1 MVQKGENLKME
12 QIPENLKHY
21 LENIVKDTLKS
32 TFNVETEV
40 VFEETSKPEYG
51 DYSSNFLFRL
61 KKGLSE
67 PIQTVGDIITLEVM
81 KKLQH
86 IADEVSTQTGFLN
99 IKLSNKTLHNV
110 LRRINNNPEEYGKV
124 DTGHGEYIN
133 LEFVSANPTGPL
145 NVVSARA
152 ASVGDSLKR
161 IMNFAGYRVESE
173 FYSNNAGRQVENLVA
188 SVKWWINK
196 IKGIEEPFP
205 LEGYRGEY
213 LKDIA
218 EKIIEKKIPE
228 DKLAEFV
235 TDTILNDQLETLREF
250 DVEYDHVT
258 KETFIRESKYPG
270 LVLRILKEEKF
281 LFFEDGATFFRATD
295 FGDTEPR
302 VIIRRDGTGTYF
314 FYDLAYH
321 LYKLQRGYDRLINI
335 LGPDHHG
342 YIKRME
348 AGLTALGYPK
358 KIKIMIVQQVS
369 LLKNGEKIKM
379 SKRRGE
385 FYTLKELLREVGKDA
400 ARFFFLMRTKDAHLD
415 FDIDLARKIGKENPV
430 YYVQYM
436 HARSHSLLKHGEE
449 NSLYPKDSNLRLLQ
463 LPEERL
469 IMRKLMF
476 FPDTVERAA
485 LRMEP
490 HEIVRY
496 LLQLADIFHN
506 YYQKNRI
513 VNKEKPELSG
523 ARLYLVLAVKN
534 VVKRALSL
542 IGVDA
547 PVKM

>member
-1 MVQKGENLKME
+1 ME
-12 QIPENLKHY
+12 QMPDNIKHY
-21 LENIVKDTLKS
+21 LENIVRDTLKT

-40 VFEETSKPEYG
+40 MFEETPKPDFG

-61 KKGLSE
+61 KNELSE

-86 IADEVSTQTGFLN
+86 IASEVSTQTGFMN

-110 LRRINNNPEEYGKV
+110 LRKINNEPEEYGKV
-124 DTGHGEYIN
+124 NIGNNEYIN

-161 IMNFAGYRVESE
+161 IMNNAGYKVESE
-173 FYSNNAGRQVENLVA
+173 FYSNNAGKQVHNLTE
-188 SVKWWINK
+188 SVKWWLK
-196 IKGIEEPFP
+196 KLRGIEEPFP
-205 LEGYRGEY
+205 QEGYRGDY

-218 EKIIEKKIPE
+218 EEVINKGIKE
-228 DKLAEFV
+228 DELPAFITESILKEQLDTLKEFNV
-235 TDTILNDQLETLREF
+235 Q
-250 DVEYDHVT
+250 YDNVT
-258 KETFIRESKYPG
+258 KETFIRKSKYPG

-281 LFFEDGATFFRATD
+281 LFFEDGATFFRTTD
-295 FGDTEPR
+295 FGDTESR

-348 AGLTALGYPK
+348 AGLAALGYPK
-358 KIKIMIVQQVS
+358 RLRIMIVQQVS
-369 LLKNGEKIKM
+369 LLRNGEKIKM
-379 SKRRGE
+379 SKRAGQ
-385 FYTLKELLREVGKDA
+385 FYTLKQLLQEVGKDA
-400 ARFFFLMRTKDAHLD
+400 ARFFFLMRTVDAHLD
-415 FDIDLARKIGKENPV
+415 FDIDLAKRIGKENPV

-449 NSLYPKDSNLRLLQ
+449 NKLYPKDNNLRLLT

-469 IMRKLMF
+469 LMRKLMF
-476 FPDTVERAA
+476 FPDTIERAA
-485 LRMEP
+485 MRMEP

-496 LLQLADIFHN
+496 VLQLADIYHN

-513 VNKEKPELSG
+513 VNKDKPELSG
-523 ARLYLVLAVKN
+523 ARLYLILAVKN
-534 VVKRALSL
+534 VVKRALDL
-542 IGVDA
+542 IGVEA
-547 PVKM
+547 PEQM

>member
-1 MVQKGENLKME
+1 MKE
-12 QIPENLKHY
+12 IPENLKHY

-40 VFEETSKPEYG
+40 VFEETSKPEFG

-61 KKGLSE
+61 KKELSE

-205 LEGYRGEY
+205 PEGYRGKY

-218 EKIIEKKIPE
+218 EKVIEENIPE
-228 DKLAEFV
+228 EKLAEFV

-321 LYKLQRGYDRLINI
+321 LYKLQRGYDLLINI

-348 AGLTALGYPK
+348 AGLQALGYPG

-385 FYTLKELLREVGKDA
+385 FYTLKELLKEVGKDA

-449 NSLYPKDSNLRLLQ
+449 NSLHPKDSNLRLLQ

-485 LRMEP
+485 LRLEP

-513 VNKEKPELSG
+513 VNTDKPELSG

>member
-32 TFNVETEV
+32 TFNVETNV
-40 VFEETSKPEYG
+40 IFEETSRPEFG

-61 KKGLSE
+61 KKELSE

-99 IKLSNKTLHNV
+99 IKLSNRTLHNI
-110 LRRINNNPEEYGKV
+110 LRKINDNPEEYGKV
-124 DTGHGEYIN
+124 DSGHGEYIN

-161 IMNFAGYRVESE
+161 IMNHAGYKVESE
-173 FYSNNAGRQVENLVA
+173 FYSNDAGKQIENLIA
-188 SVKWWINK
+188 SVKWWIKK

-205 LEGYRGEY
+205 HEGYKGEY
-213 LKDIA
+213 IMEIA
-218 EKIIEKKIPE
+218 KKVVEENIPDE
-228 DKLAEFV
+228 KLATFV
-235 TDTILNDQLETLREF
+235 TDTILKEQLKTLEEF
-250 DVEYDHVT
+250 GVEYDHVT
-258 KETFIRESKYPG
+258 KETFIRESRYPG
-270 LVLRILKEEKF
+270 LVLRILKDEKF
-281 LFFEDGATFFRATD
+281 IFFEDGATFFRATD

-348 AGLTALGYPK
+348 AGLSALGYPK

-379 SKRRGE
+379 SKRAGQ
-385 FYTLKELLREVGKDA
+385 FYTLKELLKEVGKDA
-400 ARFFFLMRTKDAHLD
+400 ARFFFLMRTTDAHLD

-449 NSLYPKDSNLRLLQ
+449 NSLYPKDTNLRLLH

-469 IMRKLMF
+469 LMRKLMY

-485 LRMEP
+485 FRMEP

-513 VNKEKPELSG
+513 VNPDKPELSG

-534 VVKRALSL
+534 VVKKALSL

-547 PVKM
+547 PEEM

>member
-1 MVQKGENLKME
+1 ME
-12 QIPENLKHY
+12 QIPDNIKHY

-40 VFEETSKPEYG
+40 IFEETPKPDFG

-61 KKGLSE
+61 KKELSE

-86 IADEVSTQTGFLN
+86 IASEVSTQTGFLN
-99 IKLSNKTLHNV
+99 IKLANKTLHNI
-110 LRRINNNPEEYGKV
+110 LRKINSEPQEYGKV
-124 DTGHGEYIN
+124 NIGNNEYIN

-161 IMNFAGYRVESE
+161 IMNNAGYKVESE
-173 FYSNNAGRQVENLVA
+173 FYSNNAGKQVENLVK

-196 IKGIEEPFP
+196 LKGIEEPFP
-205 LEGYRGEY
+205 QEGYKGEY

-218 EKIIEKKIPE
+218 ERALNENIKEEELPE
-228 DKLAEFV
+228 FITE
-235 TDTILNDQLETLREF
+235 TILNEQLETLKQF
-250 DVEYDHVT
+250 NVEYDHVI
-258 KETFIRESKYPG
+258 KETFIRKSKYPG

-281 LFFEDGATFFRATD
+281 LFFEDGATFFRTTD
-295 FGDTEPR
+295 FGDTESR

-321 LYKLQRGYDRLINI
+321 LYKLQRGYDKLINI

-348 AGLTALGYPK
+348 AGLTALGYPNRL
-358 KIKIMIVQQVS
+358 KIIIVQQVS

-379 SKRRGE
+379 SKRAGQ
-385 FYTLKELLREVGKDA
+385 FYTLKQLLEEVGKDA
-400 ARFFFLMRTKDAHLD
+400 ARFFFLMRTTDAHLD
-415 FDIDLARKIGKENPV
+415 FDIDLAKKIGKENPV

-449 NSLYPKDSNLRLLQ
+449 NNIVPKDNNLRLLS

-469 IMRKLMF
+469 LMRKLMY
-476 FPDTVERAA
+476 FPDTVEKATI
-485 LRMEP
+485 RMEP
-490 HEIVRY
+490 HEIPRY

-513 VNKEKPELSG
+513 VNPDKPELSA
-523 ARLYLVLAVKN
+523 ARLFLVLAVKN
-534 VVKRALSL
+534 VTKRALDI
-542 IGVDA
+542 IGVEA
-547 PVKM
+547 PEQM